1 MQFSDYRQKD
11 SMLCGITC
19 LQMICKYYG
28 AYLKLNYL
36 QELCQ
41 EGREGISLAALK
53 QGTESLGFECL
64 CGFANTKEHRH
75 HGDGSNSRHSRTT
88 HAGYDAC
95 RAVHHR
101 TTQLAC

>member
-1 MQFSDYRQKD
+1 MQFSDYQQKD

-41 EGREGISLAALK
+41 EGREGISLAAIK

-64 CGFANTKEHRH
+64 CGFANTT
-75 HGDGSNSRHSRTT
+75 SNP
-88 HAGYDAC
+88 
-95 RAVHHR
+95 
-101 TTQLAC
+101 QLSPSTSLLRLGWFYKLPPHIVIKCL